1 MKRLFEVLKMIVY
14 AVAVLSLGLA
24 MYYNQQLLWGLG
36 GVFGAVAFILLM
48 GEINE
53 SITGEPMLYDEEDKV

>member
-1 MKRLFEVLKMIVY
+1 MKKLFEVLKMVVY
-14 AVAVLSLGLA
+14 AIAVLCLGLA
-24 MYYNQQLLWGLG
+24 MYNDQPILWAFG

-53 SITGEPMLYDEEDKV
+53 SVTGKPMLYDEED